1 MTTYCNNGCQGA
13 CACPALDFQ
22 STLPTSEPAVSVPS
36 ALAQTPSTDDGPPT
50 DPLPEIPE
58 FESQSS
64 LPRRGSSKN
73 PLQFIKDKFAKHD
86 SLEVG
91 TETNGSERRGSK
103 TQGGKRKWSL
113 FDRKDSVS
121 EKEMHPRKDESNKE
135 VKQGGGNKDGSIKEV
150 SKGGS
155 HEDVN
160 NRSSTEVSNGGRNKE
175 VSTDGSNQE
184 VSQARSNAE
193 VSGSESVGQQK
204 KRKESLKL
212 LKGMMSFKKTIS
224 NDMKKI
230 HTAE

>member
-22 STLPTSEPAVSVPS
+22 STLSTSEPAESVPS

-86 SLEVG
+86 SLEAG
-91 TETNGSERRGSK
+91 SETNGSERGGSK
-103 TQGGKRKWSL
+103 NQGGKRKWSL
-113 FDRKDSVS
+113 FDRKNSVS

-135 VKQGGGNKDGSIKEV
+135 VKKGGSNKDGSIKEV

-155 HEDVN
+155 HKEVN
-160 NRSSTEVSNGGRNKE
+160 NRSSTEVSNGGSNKE
-175 VSTDGSNQE
+175 VSTDGSNK
-184 VSQARSNAE
+184 E

-204 KRKESLKL
+204 RHKESLKL
-212 LKGMMSFKKTIS
+212 LKEMMSFKKTS
-224 NDMKKI
+224 STDMKKI